1 MKKETVIKTKRL
13 RLSPMSDERME
24 QLIDSTEDTSLKQ
37 AYTEMLEGC
46 KADPENR
53 LWYTAWEILLKS
65 DGTFI
70 GDLCFK
76 GPQKNASVEIGYGL
90 SEAYWGNGYATEAA
104 QALIQWAFSQKNV
117 YFVEAETEPDNAA
130 SRRVLEKL
138 HFQPDG
144 VGKEGPRFV
153 LEKPVTPWLPIY
165 LCLGMSIGLTF
176 GVSLGSIPLGL
187 CFGAAFGLCLG
198 TAMDSSE
205 KKTRKSLQ
213 EKRKK

>member
-1 MKKETVIKTKRL
+1 MKKEIVIKTKRL
-13 RLSPMSDERME
+13 LLSPMSDGRME
-24 QLIDSTEDTSLKQ
+24 QLIDSTEDASLKQ
-37 AYTEMLEGC
+37 AYTEMLDGS

-53 LWYTAWEILLKS
+53 LWYTAWDILLKS

-104 QALIQWAFSQKNV
+104 RALIQWAFSQENV

-138 HFQPDG
+138 GFQPDG

-153 LEKPVTPWLPIY
+153 LEKPEAPWLPIY

-176 GVSLGSIPLGL
+176 GVSLGSLPLGL

-198 TAMDSSE
+198 TAMGSNE
-205 KKTRKSLQ
+205 KKTRKSLR

>member
-24 QLIDSTEDTSLKQ
+24 QLIDSTEDASLKQ
-37 AYTEMLEGC
+37 AYTEMLDGC

-53 LWYTAWEILLKS
+53 LWYTAWEIMLKS

-153 LEKPVTPWLPIY
+153 LEKPETPWLPIY
-165 LCLGMSIGLTF
+165 LSVPWHEHRSYLWRFPRQHPSGTLFRCRLWFMPWHRDGL
-176 GVSLGSIPLGL
+176 
-187 CFGAAFGLCLG
+187 
-198 TAMDSSE
+198 
-205 KKTRKSLQ
+205 Q
-213 EKRKK
+213 

>member
-24 QLIDSTEDTSLKQ
+24 QLIDSTEDASLKQ
-37 AYTEMLEGC
+37 AYTEMLDGC

-53 LWYTAWEILLKS
+53 LWYTAWEIMLKS

-138 HFQPDG
+138 GFQPDG
-144 VGKEGPRFV
+144 VGKEDPRFV
-153 LEKPVTPWLPIY
+153 LEKPETPWLPIY